1 MTTPEAGRDPATNHL
16 DAGRLWAGGVATAL
30 VAALIAV
37 VGVLIGRDAL
47 DLAMVEPPLLPVG
60 DSFPVRYAVT
70 AAVFALVATGLAQL
84 LALTTP
90 RPRSFFSWIV
100 GLVTVV
106 WTVLPLT
113 QDGTAGGRLAT
124 ALLDLVIGLA
134 ILSLTSS
141 VMARSFRS
149 ATPPAQG

>member
-1 MTTPEAGRDPATNHL
+1 MTTPRTGQDPATNHL
-16 DAGRLWAGGVATAL
+16 EAGRLWAGGVATAL

-47 DLAMVEPPLLPVG
+47 DLPMVEPPLLPVG
-60 DSFPVRYAVT
+60 DSFPVQYAVT
-70 AAVFALVATGLAQL
+70 AAVFALVATGLAQV

-124 ALLDLVIGLA
+124 ALLNLVIGLA
-134 ILSLTSS
+134 VLSLTSS
-141 VMARSFRS
+141 VMARSFRTG
-149 ATPPAQG
+149 TPPAEG

>member
-1 MTTPEAGRDPATNHL
+1 MTTPRAGQDPATSHL

-60 DSFPVRYAVT
+60 DNFPVRYAVT

-113 QDGTAGGRLAT
+113 QDGTAGGRIAT
-124 ALLDLVIGLA
+124 AVLNLVIGLA
-134 ILSLTSS
+134 VLSLTSS
-141 VMARSFRS
+141 VMARSFRTG
-149 ATPPAQG
+149 TPPAQG